1 MEKDGKMIRIILG
14 NVGSGKTASTV
25 RWMKSRKDRTI
36 VTNINVTGKEFKHC
50 VKLRPE
56 MIIKRT
62 QIGESKGEPKYKLE
76 LNVEFWKEFVA
87 EHKKVI
93 VVIDEAHTFFNPRRS
108 MSKINI
114 IMNDFLALLRRV
126 LGADSSGGELV
137 LITQLSRRLDI
148 IAKEMATYVEFC
160 VHHYV
165 TKCKKCGYKWTE
177 NNEMSIKAYECPKCK
192 SYRIEKITNVIEVW
206 DFKNINHYERFEDYK
221 EKTHFRHFYIK
232 DIRNIFGN
240 YDTLQWDD
248 LLSQY

>member
-1 MEKDGKMIRIILG
+1 MIRIILG

-25 RWMKSRKDRTI
+25 RWMKTRKDRTI
-36 VTNINVTGKEFKHC
+36 VTNIDVRGKDFSH
-50 VKLRPE
+50 VIKLKPE

-62 QIGESKGEPKYKLE
+62 QVGEKKGEPVYKLE
-76 LNVEFWKEFVA
+76 LNVEFWKAFVA
-87 EHKKVI
+87 KYKKVI

-126 LGADSSGGELV
+126 LGSTDSGGELV

-165 TKCKKCGYKWTE
+165 TKCKKCGYQWSE
-177 NNEMSIKAYECPKCK
+177 NNEQSIKAYECPRCKC
-192 SYRIEKITNVIEVW
+192 YRIEKIKNIIEIW
-206 DFKNINHYERFEDYK
+206 DFKNINKYETFENYGD
-221 EKTHFRHFYIK
+221 KTYFQHFYIK